1 MYQQNKQSYNDILAI
16 AEVPSQ
22 SNGKRTNYSVNS
34 AGTVSYPYEKKK
46 SDSYLTLYTKINSRR
61 SKDRNLKTITI
72 KF

>member
-46 SDSYLTLYTKINSRR
+46 KIWLVPDIIHKN
-61 SKDRNLKTITI
+61 
-72 KF
+72 KFQKE